1 MYNMHWMLSLC
12 SSRTGHGKMVY
23 FYRLTTNASY
33 VNVIMCN
40 YGTYTCCNQEN
51 GLCYVSIVF
60 ESVKIDPFSWR
71 EFRPVLGLFSRINE
85 LVL

>member
-33 VNVIMCN
+33 VVIMCN
-40 YGTYTCCNQEN
+40 YV
-51 GLCYVSIVF
+51 YVLLRTTARR
-60 ESVKIDPFSWR
+60 KMGYAMR
-71 EFRPVLGLFSRINE
+71 L
-85 LVL
+85 